1 MFADIFGVLDRE
13 KLRLKV
19 VDRDT
24 VGEMER
30 VTFAVSASTARHKK
44 LLAELV
50 ECDATDHV
58 TAFRDE
64 EED

>member
-1 MFADIFGVLDRE
+1 M
-13 KLRLKV
+13 
-19 VDRDT
+19 DRDK
-24 VGEMER
+24 VGELER
-30 VTFAVSASTARHKK
+30 VTFAVSASSARHKQ